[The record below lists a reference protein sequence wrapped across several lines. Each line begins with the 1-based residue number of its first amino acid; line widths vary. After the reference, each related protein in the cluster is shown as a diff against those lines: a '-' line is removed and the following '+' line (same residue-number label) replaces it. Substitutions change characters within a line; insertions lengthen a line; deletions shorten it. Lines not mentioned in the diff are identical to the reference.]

1 MDFRQGSK
9 VIENIVTVGNEMTL
23 YLVYYTAIRGLT
35 YEKSNFSLCCLDVMA
50 CSLARLPNSLPIEI
64 QSKRNKDE
72 SNRQK
77 TQRQTHPTNA

>member
-9 VIENIVTVGNEMTL
+9 AIENLVTVGNEMTL
-23 YLVYYTAIRGLT
+23 YLVYFIAIRGLT

-50 CSLARLPNSLPIEI
+50 YSLVRLPNSLPIEI
-64 QSKRNKDE
+64 QNKRNRDE

-77 TQRQTHPTNA
+77 TQRQARSTNA